1 MNPIP
6 YIPLPGISDLKMFV
20 VSVANVAGVNTEAG
34 LSDDKVVDDAC
45 AFAQNDP
52 YGFMMALLGMGIVF
66 SALLMLYV
74 IFTNTPKLYTTSFK
88 DKVQALFFRKRK
100 AVVSVSDALQPED
113 PKQTDLTGEVNAAI
127 AAAIHLYRSELHDHE
142 NTVLT
147 IKKVARTYSPWSSK
161 IYGLRNLHL

>member
-1 MNPIP
+1 MNLIP
-6 YIPLPGISDLKMFV
+6 YIPFPGIPDLKMFV
-20 VSVANVAGVNTEAG
+20 VNVANVAGVNTEAG
-34 LSDDKVVDDAC
+34 LSNEKVVDDAC
-45 AFAQNDP
+45 TFSQNDP

-66 SALLMLYV
+66 SALLLLYV
-74 IFTNTPKLYTTSFK
+74 IFTNTPRLYTTAFK
-88 DKVQALFFRKRK
+88 DKVQALFTRKRQ
-100 AVVSVSDALQPED
+100 AVVPVSVALQSDD
-113 PKQTDLTGEVNAAI
+113 PKQTALTGEVNAAI